1 MPKGPSGS
9 GFRSP
14 ASKKLVGSPH
24 FTRQCSMHALFSSSA
39 HYSERY
45 QRCSQ
50 FEDMINRQD
59 ELKAAVTSSR
69 SRSVRDGSSSDKYQ
83 FNWTCYSSSQTFSS
97 RSSPSQY
104 PLLGRLVIIHHHLP
118 HHGHHSVDRRS
129 SAILPMSP
137 HHPLSHTANALWTA
151 RTPHILWRTYRGLL
165 PPGTW
170 QLQLAAQRC
179 AHSRLLVPSPPI
191 NDDIQT
197 DIESSRSRCAVRLSL
212 LFLHH
217 DWSPSIYWCVSLVV
231 STPIL
236 QLTRK
241 KNPQTEPPCR
251 FDLPRLALHTRA

>member
-24 FTRQCSMHALFSSSA
+24 FTRQCSIYALFSSSA

-69 SRSVRDGSSSDKYQ
+69 SRSVRDGSFPDKYQ

-104 PLLGRLVIIHHHLP
+104 QLLGRLVIIPHHPP
-118 HHGHHSVDRRS
+118 HHGRHSVDRRS

-137 HHPLSHTANALWTA
+137 HHPLSHIANALRTA
-151 RTPHILWRTYRGLL
+151 RTPHILWRSYRGLL

-170 QLQLAAQRC
+170 QLQPAAQRC
-179 AHSRLLVPSPPI
+179 AHSHLLVPSPLI

-197 DIESSRSRCAVRLSL
+197 DIESSRSRCAAHLSL
-212 LFLHH
+212 LFPRH

-236 QLTRK
+236 HLTRK
-241 KNPQTEPPCR
+241 PPPPNR
-251 FDLPRLALHTRA
+251 VPVPI